1 MSTPAPAP
9 TVVPPALTVIAH
21 ATAKRKWVV
30 LPMTLGICS
39 YKVPKG
45 ATSCIS
51 EFLCFS
57 LICSNIGT
65 GSVYSQVFGER
76 KICGRFGWFG
86 LFLVV
91 LLLPLFFY
99 SPFGGLVVFGL
110 LANFLRMKVVKK
122 YNVLD
127 ENECCCGPLN
137 PLVNFLHNAISY
149 PCSLYQMKMS
159 MNEWDE
165 EVGDDTQVVATVLS
179 PVA

>member
-1 MSTPAPAP
+1 
-9 TVVPPALTVIAH
+9 
-21 ATAKRKWVV
+21 
-30 LPMTLGICS
+30 
-39 YKVPKG
+39 
-45 ATSCIS
+45 
-51 EFLCFS
+51 
-57 LICSNIGT
+57 
-65 GSVYSQVFGER
+65 VYSQVFGEK

-110 LANFLRMKVVKK
+110 LANFLRMKVCVYVSLPVCVYVSICLCYNVYLWVLFPPTLNSTPALTHILTLILIPTLTLHSISSTHTPTYPPQVVKK

-127 ENECCCGPLN
+127 ENECCCGPFN